1 MIGRGRAQPV
11 LHRLMLAASLVG
23 CARDQDS
30 FGAAVQGSTGP
41 IVMTHVTVIDLDG
54 SAGRRIGD
62 QTVVIENG
70 RITAL
75 GNATDSVAQPVGATI
90 VDGRGKY
97 LIPGLWDA
105 HSHLGSAGPAALTAY
120 VAHGVTSVRD
130 LGGPVDR
137 LLAWRH
143 RIDTGELVGPRLFVA
158 GPNIEGAWWLDAVT
172 TLLRRDRALNAYPF
186 LANSPRMRM
195 ANAADADRVVD
206 SLANLGVDYVKF
218 RNLRAAEFRAVAGAA
233 RRHRLPLMGH
243 APARVTLAESAD
255 SGVVSIEHI
264 ETVMIRLGDADSAAR
279 HAQLASLAQAGT
291 AITATL
297 VTDQAYRQTPDS
309 VAYAA
314 IADTRGSGDPRRRLL
329 SAELRGVWKFGL
341 DTKRL
346 EGPNDWAAARRR
358 QIADLRIADAAGVP
372 ILVGTDLGVSLVYPG
387 SAVHEEMQLLVEAGG
402 LTPHEALRGATQ
414 LTAATIRRSDVSAGI
429 AVGQRADLVL
439 LAADPLEDIRNSSRI
454 DAVILNGRL
463 FRQADIQRLIETAER
478 LALQRQ

>member
-11 LHRLMLAASLVG
+11 LLWFMLVALLTACTRDGDSSGAGDRAST
-23 CARDQDS
+23 S
-30 FGAAVQGSTGP
+30 P
-41 IVMTHVTVIDLDG
+41 IVITHVTVIDLDG

-62 QTVVIENG
+62 QTVVIANG
-70 RITAL
+70 RITAVR
-75 GNATDSVAQPVGATI
+75 NATDSVAQPAGATI

-105 HSHLGSAGPAALTAY
+105 HAHLGSAGPAALTAY

-130 LGGPVDR
+130 LGGPLDR
-137 LLAWRH
+137 LVEWRR
-143 RIDTGELVGPRLFVA
+143 RIENGELVGPRLFVA

-172 TLLRRDRALNAYPF
+172 ALFRRDSALGAYPF
-186 LANSPRMRM
+186 VKNSPRMRL
-195 ANAADADRVVD
+195 ADAGDANRVVD
-206 SLANLGVDYVKF
+206 SLAKLGVDYIKF
-218 RNLRAAEFRAVAGAA
+218 RNLRADEFRAVAGAA

-243 APARVTLAESAD
+243 APARVTLAEAAD
-255 SGVVSIEHI
+255 SGVVSVEHI
-264 ETVMIRLGDADSAAR
+264 ETVMIRIRGADSAAR
-279 HAQLASLAQAGT
+279 HAQFAALARAGT

-314 IADTRGSGDPRRRLL
+314 IADTRGSDDPRRRLV
-329 SAELRGVWKFGL
+329 STELRDAWKFGL
-341 DTKRL
+341 DTKRF
-346 EGPNDWAAARRR
+346 EGPNDWVAARRR
-358 QIADLRIADAAGVP
+358 QVADLRLADRAGVP

-387 SAVHEEMQLLVEAGG
+387 SSVHEEMQLLVDAGG

-414 LTAATIRRSDVSAGI
+414 LTAATIRRADVSASI

-439 LAADPLEDIRNSSRI
+439 LAADPLESIRNASRI

-463 FRQADIQRLIETAER
+463 FRRADIQRLIETAAR
-478 LALQRQ
+478 LALQRP